1 MAAHGSTHPWFL
13 PAVADKVGCCTA
25 VLCVL
30 CCAVQGVLGMSW
42 CQQDHS
48 LLLSCSKDN
57 RTICWDVNSTDVI
70 CELPASEHYNFEVQW
85 CSTAPG
91 VFATA
96 SFDGKVALHSLLSC
110 TEQAAVES
118 FNADF
123 TVSKSSTGEGSS
135 HVVVPCDP
143 VRRHAP
149 VFACYLC
156 FVSGAERVT
165 SI

>member
-1 MAAHGSTHPWFL
+1 M
-13 PAVADKVGCCTA
+13 
-25 VLCVL
+25 LCD
-30 CCAVQGVLGMSW
+30 AVQGVLGMSW

-123 TVSKSSTGEGSS
+123 TVSKSSTGEAAGAGTTWVGWVGGWAGAPACSSFGGSPICRVKES
-135 HVVVPCDP
+135 A
-143 VRRHAP
+143 RR
-149 VFACYLC
+149 
-156 FVSGAERVT
+156 
-165 SI
+165 